1 MVQNAQVKSR
11 AGTRCL
17 HCSCSMEAGARFCG
31 ECGAS
36 MHRGADA
43 TSAAPTVNS
52 DSAAYPPSFAKPMG
66 KRAVDPRLS
75 RELGS
80 LLVLLFRERVFLIF
94 HYVIFSIT
102 SSFGLW
108 LAIKCY
114 TEFHGDDVS
123 KLMMA
128 VTPLL
133 FVNLVALVSLTP
145 IKGTKNEIA
154 RIEEKIAY
162 VKFQIKFKHIL

>member
-1 MVQNAQVKSR
+1 MVQNAQVKTR
-11 AGTRCL
+11 AGSRCL
-17 HCSCSMEAGARFCG
+17 HCSCNLEPGARFCG

-36 MHRGADA
+36 MHRA
-43 TSAAPTVNS
+43 TEVPNNS
-52 DSAAYPPSFAKPMG
+52 SSSGAYPPSFAKPLEQR
-66 KRAVDPRLS
+66 RAVDPRLS

-80 LLVLLFRERVFLIF
+80 LLVLLIRERVFLIV
-94 HYVIFSIT
+94 HWVIFAIT

-128 VTPLL
+128 ITPLL